1 MSDVPIVGAIING
14 IADATGARVYDLP
27 ATSARVLG
35 GLGPG
40 LVPILSAK

>member
-27 ATSARVLG
+27 ATPERVLEALARG
-35 GLGPG
+35 
-40 LVPILSAK
+40 